1 MEVVG
6 HGGGGAR
13 EGDLWTGGGKW
24 GWQFRHQGHQES
36 EAMGSEPSF
45 HHFPALWLWT
55 NDSPFLSLF
64 LHALIHF
71 LGIASVPGLGHPIG
85 A

>member
-6 HGGGGAR
+6 QGKGTSGQGVGS
-13 EGDLWTGGGKW
+13 GDGSSDTKGI
-24 GWQFRHQGHQES
+24 QES

-55 NDSPFLSLF
+55 NDSPFLSLCF
-64 LHALIHF
+64 FMHSFISWVLPLCQ
-71 LGIASVPGLGHPIG
+71 G
-85 A
+85 